1 MLALG
6 SRAKRCDRAR
16 HTREGVAANKF
27 LGDLE
32 LTAEF
37 ADLVLEEFAQRLDEL
52 QTVASHETLGNT
64 SDVVVGLDG
73 LGRTLERDTLD
84 DI

>member
-1 MLALG
+1 MSVDQATVKRIAKLARIAI
-6 SRAKRCDRAR
+6 SDEDVAKLAPE
-16 HTREGVAANKF
+16 HAN
-27 LGDLE
+27 
-32 LTAEF
+32 
-37 ADLVLEEFAQRLDEL
+37 LVLEEFAQRLDEL